1 MASDSERE
9 AIAAELDR
17 HADEE
22 MEIVRQY
29 CNLSEH
35 LEDGP
40 MSFLVEHILTEENI
54 HHYLLRSLAKW
65 LRNPLA
71 GAEGAGPQGEIR
83 GELLRHTRT
92 LQEHEQE
99 TIDACKSLK
108 SRLPGEEGELLGTVL
123 DAMAMDSA
131 KHHMLLSVVA
141 KMMQALP
148 RPSPGPEYRDGSSF

>member
-9 AIAAELDR
+9 VIAAEFDR

-22 MEIVRQY
+22 MEILRQY
-29 CNLSEH
+29 CDLSER
-35 LEDGP
+35 LEDGTV
-40 MSFLVEHILTEENI
+40 SFLVEHILTEENL

-65 LRNPLA
+65 LRDPLA
-71 GAEGAGPQGEIR
+71 GAEGDGPQGEIR
-83 GELLRHTRT
+83 DELLRHTRT
-92 LQEHEQE
+92 LQGHEQE

-108 SRLPGEEGELLGTVL
+108 SQLPGEEGELLGTVM

-141 KMMQALP
+141 KMMAA
-148 RPSPGPEYRDGSSF
+148 